1 MHFAQYSQTSSQSLS
16 SAQPTDNHS
25 GWQSHSSILS
35 GASCA
40 PSGRLAALLSE
51 RFSRLRYSTSSCMS
65 RTDLRSTDAIVS
77 AFPVHAVRSFESF
90 FACAFRISITCCL
103 SCSSSIVFSNH
114 IPQPVRTVTQNSATQ
129 TNINFFIQPLPVPS
143 VSEPMGKREGA
154 IPRRIPSEAL
164 EKPWKNHE
172 RKCALSDAFTPSRLS
187 VKFSRFHSSLQCDER
202 TAVELSGDIIADS
215 HRQWRVNPQKH
226 RNAIQLPRASFREK
240 PKPVSLTT
248 NSYLA

>member
-1 MHFAQYSQTSSQSLS
+1 
-16 SAQPTDNHS
+16 
-25 GWQSHSSILS
+25 
-35 GASCA
+35 
-40 PSGRLAALLSE
+40 
-51 RFSRLRYSTSSCMS
+51 
-65 RTDLRSTDAIVS
+65 
-77 AFPVHAVRSFESF
+77 
-90 FACAFRISITCCL
+90 
-103 SCSSSIVFSNH
+103 
-114 IPQPVRTVTQNSATQ
+114 
-129 TNINFFIQPLPVPS
+129 
-143 VSEPMGKREGA
+143 MGKREGA